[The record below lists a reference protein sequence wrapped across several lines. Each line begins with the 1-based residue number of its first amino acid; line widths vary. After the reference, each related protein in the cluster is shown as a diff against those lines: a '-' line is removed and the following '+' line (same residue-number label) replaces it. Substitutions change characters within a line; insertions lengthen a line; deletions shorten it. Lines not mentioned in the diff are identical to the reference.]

1 MKKMLGLALGLM
13 LLSQPASAL
22 DLGVGA
28 KVGTVGPGVDLS
40 VGLTRTLSLR
50 LSLTNIDIEG
60 EDETITVGDTVEG
73 DLDAE
78 LDLDFGSNAILIDWY
93 VFNGSFHLTAG
104 MLRHT
109 GKVDL
114 SAQLVGSVTF
124 DTGDSIDPGDVSS
137 GISGK
142 IELADSYQP
151 YVGIGWGRKAGGG
164 AGISITADIGV
175 ALLDPSASF
184 EATATGALSQTQVND
199 RLRQM
204 ESDAESDLDGFEAWP
219 IISLGVNFRF

>member
-184 EATATGALSQTQVND
+184 EATATGALSQTEVND

-204 ESDAESDLDGFEAWP
+204 ESDAESDLDGFEAWS

>member
-1 MKKMLGLALGLM
+1 MKKMLGLAFGLM

>member
-13 LLSQPASAL
+13 LLAQPASAL

>member
-13 LLSQPASAL
+13 LLAQPASAL

-184 EATATGALSQTQVND
+184 EATATGALSQTEVND

>member
-184 EATATGALSQTQVND
+184 EATATGALSQTEVND